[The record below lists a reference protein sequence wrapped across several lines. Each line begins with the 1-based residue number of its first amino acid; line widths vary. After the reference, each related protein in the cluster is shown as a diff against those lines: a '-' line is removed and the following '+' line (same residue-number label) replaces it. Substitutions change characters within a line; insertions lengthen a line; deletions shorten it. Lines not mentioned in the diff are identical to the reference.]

1 MYNIQM
7 DYGWLSLIPPLL
19 AIFLAI
25 ATRQVY
31 ISLFLGILS
40 GWIILSDWNVFAGLA
55 NSIDALINV
64 FQDPGNT
71 RVIIFCALI
80 GALITLTQRS
90 GGVQG
95 FTSWIQKKNIARTP
109 REAAGLAGIMGFL
122 VFIESSIS
130 CLISGSISRP
140 LFERLRLSREK
151 LAYILDSTSAPNCI
165 LIPINA
171 WGAFVIGLLE
181 SEGVENSINVFIQS
195 IPFNF
200 YAIFA
205 ILMVLF
211 IILTFRDFGP
221 MKKAEERARKTGK
234 TIADGAVPVVSD
246 EIISTEAKKNTPL
259 RAVNMILPVLA
270 MIVMVPVGLYITG
283 DGNITAGTGS
293 TAVLWAVI
301 AAITLAGFLPLMQ
314 RILSFREIFDLSLKG
329 ISGLIPLAIIMT
341 LAFAIGDTSRE
352 LGTGIFVASL
362 ADHFLHPD
370 FVAAIVFFTSAFIA
384 FSTGTSWGVF
394 AIMVPI
400 VVPTAMIMDAS
411 LPLCLAAVLGGG
423 VFGDHVSPISDTT
436 LVSSMAAASDHIDHV
451 RTQLPYAMV
460 AAAGAIV
467 FYVLFGIILH

>member
-1 MYNIQM
+1 ME
-7 DYGWLSLIPPLL
+7 YGWLSVIPPLL
-19 AIFLAI
+19 AIILAI
-25 ATRQVY
+25 TTRQVY
-31 ISLFLGILS
+31 VSLFLGILA
-40 GWIILSDWNVFAGLA
+40 GWIILSEWSVFAGIA
-55 NSIDALINV
+55 NSIESLINV
-64 FQDPGNT
+64 FQSPGNT

-90 GGVQG
+90 GGVKG
-95 FTSWIQKKNIARTP
+95 FVEWIQRKNLARTP
-109 REAAGLAGIMGFL
+109 RGAAGLAGIMGFAI
-122 VFIESSIS
+122 FIESSIC

-140 LFERLRLSREK
+140 LFERLKISREK

-165 LIPINA
+165 LIPLNA

-181 SEGVENSINVFIQS
+181 TEGVERPVNVFVRS
-195 IPFNF
+195 IPLNF

-205 ILMVLF
+205 ILMVAF
-211 IILTFRDFGP
+211 IIISFSDFGP

-234 TIADGAVPVVSD
+234 TIADGATPMISE
-246 EIISTEAKKNTPL
+246 EITSTEAKTNIPY
-259 RAVNMILPVLA
+259 RAYNMILPVLS
-270 MIVMVPVGLYITG
+270 MIIMVPVGLYITG

-301 AAITLAGFLPLMQ
+301 TAITVAGVLPIVQ
-314 RILSFREIFDLSLKG
+314 KILSFKEVFDLSLKG
-329 ISGLIPLAIIMT
+329 VGGLIPLAIVMT

-352 LGTGIFVASL
+352 LGTGVFVASL
-362 ADHFLHPD
+362 ADDFLHPNYIGA
-370 FVAAIVFFTSAFIA
+370 VIFFISAFIA

-400 VVPTAMIMDAS
+400 AVPTALMMDVS

-451 RTQLPYAMV
+451 RTQLPYAMI
-460 AAAGAIV
+460 AAAGAMF
-467 FYVLFGIILH
+467 FYVLFGVLMH

>member
-1 MYNIQM
+1 M
-7 DYGWLSLIPPLL
+7 DYGWISVIPPLL
-19 AIFLAI
+19 AIVMAI

-31 ISLFLGILS
+31 ISLFLGILA

-55 NSIDALINV
+55 NSIDSIINV
-64 FQDPGNT
+64 YQDPGNT

-90 GGVQG
+90 GGVNG
-95 FTSWIQKKNIARTP
+95 FTAWIQNRNIARTP
-109 REAAGLAGIMGFL
+109 RGAASLAGIMGI
-122 VFIESSIS
+122 VIFIESSIS

-205 ILMVLF
+205 ILMVFF
-211 IILTFRDFGP
+211 IIITFRDFGP
-221 MKKAEERARKTGK
+221 MKKAEDRARKTGK
-234 TIADGAVPVVSD
+234 TIADGATPVVSD
-246 EIISTEAKKNTPL
+246 EIISTQPKPNISY
-259 RAVNMILPVLA
+259 RAFNMIIPVLA
-270 MIVMVPVGLYITG
+270 MIIMVPVGLYITG

-301 AAITLAGFLPLMQ
+301 VAITVAGLLPFIQ

-329 ISGLIPLAIIMT
+329 IGGLIPLAIVMT

-352 LGTGIFVASL
+352 LGTGVFVASV
-362 ADHFLHPD
+362 ADDFLQPD
-370 FVAAIVFFTSAFIA
+370 FVAVIVFITSAFIA

-400 VVPTAMIMDAS
+400 VVPTALTMDVS

-451 RTQLPYAMV
+451 RTQFPYAML
-460 AAAGAIV
+460 AALGAII
-467 FYVLFGIILH
+467 FYILFGMILH